1 MLHNFKIT
9 FPTLSIRIYYFIFCI
24 LSIVVGCA
32 IFLLVKQNVS
42 DLFLYNLLTINTT
55 ISKNKTYPQYILQLN
70 KNSNQLF
77 SEKNLFMSNQNI
89 PNLLYISTINKLT
102 EKNDTKNIFNLLLL
116 CSIFFFAILYIIFY
130 LFIIH
135 PLINISHT
143 IEHLYNNNSNQKI
156 FKTNVFEFK
165 KIISIVKKNIIKQQ
179 ELYYK
184 LQITKTEKKYIQRIN
199 SIDCTTGLLDKKYI
213 NTYLSKYLGYSVL
226 TILMI
231 DIDHFKAYN
240 DTFGHIAGDKC
251 LASVAK
257 CIKSALRR
265 KKDIV
270 FRYGGEEFIVLLP
283 NTAIS
288 GAHVVAQRIHNS
300 LTQIETPNF
309 TSKVYPFLTV
319 SIGINEVLPY
329 KYTTPIDAIHHA
341 DIALYIAKHNG
352 RNQTAVHSN

>member
-1 MLHNFKIT
+1 MLHNFKII

-24 LSIVVGCA
+24 LSIVIGCA
-32 IFLLVKQNVS
+32 VFLVVKQNTS

-55 ISKNKTYPQYILQLN
+55 IPKNKIYPQHILQLD
-70 KNSNQLF
+70 KNINQLS
-77 SEKNLFMSNQNI
+77 SEKNLFISNQNI
-89 PNLLYISTINKLT
+89 PNLLYNSTINKLA
-102 EKNDTKNIFNLLLL
+102 EKNETRNTFNLLLL
-116 CSIFFFAILYIIFY
+116 CSIFFFGIVYTIFY
-130 LFIIH
+130 LFVIH
-135 PLINISHT
+135 PFINLYHI
-143 IEHLYNNNSNQKI
+143 IEHLGNKNRNKKI
-156 FKTNVFEFK
+156 FKTTIFEFK
-165 KIISIVKKNIIKQQ
+165 KIISIVQKNILKQQ

-184 LQITKTEKKYIQRIN
+184 LQITKIEKKYIQRIN

-257 CIKSALRR
+257 CIKNALRR
-265 KKDIV
+265 KEDIV

-283 NTAIS
+283 NTAIL
-288 GAHVVAQRIHNS
+288 GARVVAQRIHNS
-300 LTQIETPNF
+300 LSQIEIPNA
-309 TSKVYPFLTV
+309 TSTVYPFLTV

-329 KYTTPIDAIHHA
+329 KHTTPMDAIHYA
-341 DIALYIAKHNG
+341 DIALYMAKHNG